1 MASRSKAGMQAA
13 GPPRVATGAQ
23 CLAQS
28 KSYRAASDRDILIAS
43 GGRGVRNMQMK
54 KKTMQ
59 KNIPV
64 ERGRANKLDR
74 QGETRRRLAR
84 GECSALGHVSNASSS
99 RWNLPGSRLALLTA
113 SPVSWITCL
122 YGNPNISEGR

>member
-1 MASRSKAGMQAA
+1 M
-13 GPPRVATGAQ
+13 TGAQ
-23 CLAQS
+23 CLMQS
-28 KSYRAASDRDILIAS
+28 KSYWAASDQDILIAS
-43 GGRGVRNMQMK
+43 GGHSVRNMQM

-74 QGETRRRLAR
+74 HREMRQRLVCS
-84 GECSALGHVSNASSS
+84 ECSMLGCVSNVSSS
-99 RWNLPGSRLALLTA
+99 KWNLPGSRLALLTA

-122 YGNPNISEGR
+122 YRNLNISEGR